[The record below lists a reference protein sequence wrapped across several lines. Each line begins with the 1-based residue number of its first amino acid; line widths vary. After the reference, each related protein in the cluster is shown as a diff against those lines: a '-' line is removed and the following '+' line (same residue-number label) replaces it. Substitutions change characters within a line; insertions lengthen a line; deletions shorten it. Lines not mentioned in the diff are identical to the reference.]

1 MTKIQEAYRLLI
13 PGARM
18 VVVPGAGHSVYFEE
32 PFDTACIT

>member
-1 MTKIQEAYRLLI
+1 VTTIQEAYRRLI

-18 VVVPGAGHSVYFEE
+18 VVVPGAGYSVYFGE